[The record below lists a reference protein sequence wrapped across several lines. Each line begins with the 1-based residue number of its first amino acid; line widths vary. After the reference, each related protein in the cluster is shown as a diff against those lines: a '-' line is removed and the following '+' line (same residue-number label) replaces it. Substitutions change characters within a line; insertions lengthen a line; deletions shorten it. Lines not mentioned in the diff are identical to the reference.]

1 MYKVRYGIKK
11 MVIYHNYRD
20 RKEGRTETLDG
31 TKKEYS
37 KNIYYSKTCQNT
49 CKNASR
55 STQENKKYER
65 CVCCHRTVSI
75 LKDEVIDFRPFY
87 IEGAGQLCYD
97 CFHELYRS
105 DFGTRKNMK
114 K

>member
-20 RKEGRTETLDG
+20 RKEGWTETLDG
-31 TKKEYS
+31 TKNGYS
-37 KNIYYSKTCQNT
+37 KNIYYSKTCQNASKNTNENT

-55 STQENKKYER
+55 STQEDTKCER

-75 LKDEVIDFRPFY
+75 LKDEDIDFRPFY

-97 CFHELYRS
+97 CYHELYLR
-105 DFGTRKNMK
+105 NL
-114 K
+114 